1 MATTTKEGQV
11 TDRNW
16 HRTMG
21 ALLAVVLAL
30 ALAACG
36 SSSKSNSSSSSSSS
50 GSSAPSGQPGKGKP
64 AVTLGDKNFT
74 EQFVLGQLYKQALEA
89 KGFTVNLKNNIGSSE
104 IIDKSLT
111 SGQIDFYPEY
121 TGVIVQEL
129 AKENKR
135 PTSADETYTRAKA
148 FEAKR
153 GFDMLDK
160 TPFFDA
166 DALAV
171 KPPYAQ
177 KNGLTSTADLKKV
190 KSFTYGAPPENK
202 TRFQGV
208 VGMKQV
214 YGLNNLVFKPL
225 AIGLQY
231 QALDSGKIDVA
242 AVFTT
247 DGQLQN
253 TGKYVVLT
261 DPKGI
266 FGFQNVAPVVNK
278 KVLAKEGPEFAA
290 TLNAVSSKLTN
301 EAMRKMNAAVD
312 LDKQK
317 PADVASTFLKAN
329 GLK

>member
-1 MATTTKEGQV
+1 
-11 TDRNW
+11 
-16 HRTMG
+16 MG
-21 ALLAVVLAL
+21 ALLIVALAV

-36 SSSKSNSSSSSSSS
+36 SSNKKTTSSGGASSSA
-50 GSSAPSGQPGKGKP
+50 APSGQPGKGKP

-74 EQFVLGQLYKQALEA
+74 EEYVLGQLYKQALEA
-89 KGFTVNLKNNIGSSE
+89 KGFTVNFKNNIGSSE
-104 IIDKSLT
+104 VIDKALT
-111 SGQIDFYPEY
+111 SGKIDLYPEY
-121 TGVIVQEL
+121 TGTVVQTI
-129 AKENKR
+129 AKEKTL
-135 PTSADETYTRAKA
+135 PKTADEAYTRAKA
-148 FEAKR
+148 FEEKR
-153 GFDMLDK
+153 GFTLLDK

-171 KPPYAQ
+171 QPSYAQ
-177 KNGLTSTADLKKV
+177 KNGLKSTADLKKV
-190 KSFTYGAPPENK
+190 KHFTYGAPPENK
-202 TRFQGV
+202 TRFNGV
-208 VGMKQV
+208 IGMKQV
-214 YGLNNLVFKPL
+214 YGLNNFTFKPL

-253 TGKYVVLT
+253 AGKYVVLT

-266 FGFQNVAPVVNK
+266 FGFQNVAPVVSK
-278 KVLAKEGPEFAA
+278 KVLAAEGPDFAA

-317 PADVASTFLKAN
+317 PADVAGAFLSAN